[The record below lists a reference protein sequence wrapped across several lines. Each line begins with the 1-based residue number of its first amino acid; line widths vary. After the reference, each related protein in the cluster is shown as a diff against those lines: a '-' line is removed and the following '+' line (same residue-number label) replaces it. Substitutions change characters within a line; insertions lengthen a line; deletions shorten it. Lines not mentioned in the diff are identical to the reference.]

1 MDIASIIMQKIDL
14 AEFIRTYAKADLT
27 RVSNGWRCK
36 CPIHGSDN
44 QSSMYISDTGLY
56 CCYSCNS
63 AGNVINFLSDFEHIS
78 YTAALERLAAY
89 LNINLKDDESYQ
101 KCKSVEQ
108 AMTSKKEYGIKNL
121 YKVEEYLKQ
130 KRGFTDETINAFG
143 LGGVDGGVCIP
154 LHDANGRCVAIA
166 KRQFD
171 KKPKYINSYNNELY
185 DKSAFLFNLDKAFKL
200 INDRIYVVEGYM
212 DAISGYQMGLPV
224 VAYCGNELHR
234 DQIKT
239 LTRYLKKD
247 VTIILVPDND
257 EEGMKRVP
265 RVRDYFNAICPDR
278 QVRVALVPDSCKDM
292 NDMLLEG
299 IDPSKLETLHIDR
312 YVIDY
317 LVGKCSTEEEKY
329 HVVEE
334 YLPTVR
340 SGLIRLDIIKEM
352 AKKWDKDYETLKEY
366 FDTVGKD
373 SDDILA
379 EASDVTGC
387 INDLKSIYRTGGFP
401 THFQQIDNCIRR
413 VEKKQ
418 VIVVGATAG
427 TGKALTLDTRIITP
441 TGYKEMKNINIGD
454 EVIDENGD
462 VCHVKAIFPQGKKH
476 VYRVVF
482 EDGTYVNCCSEHL
495 WKFKTKDDLVKG
507 RKWKVMSLK
516 DMVVNYKIH
525 RTDGTKNLCIP
536 VAKAVEFDNREHVIP
551 PYTMGAL
558 LGDGGFTCKQITF
571 TNPEKDIRSHVITET
586 SAYGTWHEHKGQP
599 NQLCFRGGRN
609 NKLVNYIRKTFN
621 GASSKDKFIPFEYMN
636 DSIKNRME
644 LLKGLIDTD
653 GTVRKRG
660 QTLFFTSSPRLAND
674 VAELVR
680 SLGSRCYI
688 RSLMNDD
695 GTFEYTVSIQRK
707 SSKWFSSELRNKQWN
722 EKDEV
727 VAERNSDV
735 LLISDIID
743 LGREEEMQCIT
754 VDSPEHTYLCGD
766 YIVTHNTDFAIE
778 FMLRAICQNN
788 MRAIFFS
795 LEMPKGKLI
804 ERVVAKLIGCSIGE
818 VEGYVASD
826 DMMVNKAIAKL
837 QERMLVFDGNH
848 LSIDDINERI
858 KLVNS
863 KNVLGGPVDIVF
875 VDYFGYMQGTSTFED
890 ASTAAKKMKG
900 MAKDNNIIF
909 VMLSQLNRGAST
921 YDEPTMSQLKSTG
934 DLEASADYVF
944 LLWRPA
950 RDPNLDIGEKEELE
964 NITRL
969 KIDKARDG
977 MYGPNLAE
985 FRYDKETSRLE
996 ENYA

>member
-1 MDIASIIMQKIDL
+1 M
-14 AEFIRTYAKADLT
+14 
-27 RVSNGWRCK
+27 
-36 CPIHGSDN
+36 
-44 QSSMYISDTGLY
+44 
-56 CCYSCNS
+56 
-63 AGNVINFLSDFEHIS
+63 INFLSDFEHIS

-265 RVRDYFNAICPDR
+265 RVRDYFNAVCPDR

-299 IDPSKLETLHIDR
+299 IDSSKLETLHIDR
-312 YVIDY
+312 YVVDY

-427 TGKALTLDTRIITP
+427 TGK
-441 TGYKEMKNINIGD
+441 
-454 EVIDENGD
+454 
-462 VCHVKAIFPQGKKH
+462 
-476 VYRVVF
+476 
-482 EDGTYVNCCSEHL
+482 
-495 WKFKTKDDLVKG
+495 
-507 RKWKVMSLK
+507 
-516 DMVVNYKIH
+516 
-525 RTDGTKNLCIP
+525 
-536 VAKAVEFDNREHVIP
+536 
-551 PYTMGAL
+551 
-558 LGDGGFTCKQITF
+558 
-571 TNPEKDIRSHVITET
+571 
-586 SAYGTWHEHKGQP
+586 
-599 NQLCFRGGRN
+599 
-609 NKLVNYIRKTFN
+609 
-621 GASSKDKFIPFEYMN
+621 
-636 DSIKNRME
+636 
-644 LLKGLIDTD
+644 
-653 GTVRKRG
+653 
-660 QTLFFTSSPRLAND
+660 
-674 VAELVR
+674 
-680 SLGSRCYI
+680 
-688 RSLMNDD
+688 
-695 GTFEYTVSIQRK
+695 
-707 SSKWFSSELRNKQWN
+707 
-722 EKDEV
+722 
-727 VAERNSDV
+727 
-735 LLISDIID
+735 
-743 LGREEEMQCIT
+743 
-754 VDSPEHTYLCGD
+754 
-766 YIVTHNTDFAIE
+766 TDFAIE

>member
-427 TGKALTLDTRIITP
+427 TGK
-441 TGYKEMKNINIGD
+441 
-454 EVIDENGD
+454 
-462 VCHVKAIFPQGKKH
+462 
-476 VYRVVF
+476 
-482 EDGTYVNCCSEHL
+482 
-495 WKFKTKDDLVKG
+495 
-507 RKWKVMSLK
+507 
-516 DMVVNYKIH
+516 
-525 RTDGTKNLCIP
+525 
-536 VAKAVEFDNREHVIP
+536 
-551 PYTMGAL
+551 
-558 LGDGGFTCKQITF
+558 
-571 TNPEKDIRSHVITET
+571 
-586 SAYGTWHEHKGQP
+586 
-599 NQLCFRGGRN
+599 
-609 NKLVNYIRKTFN
+609 
-621 GASSKDKFIPFEYMN
+621 
-636 DSIKNRME
+636 
-644 LLKGLIDTD
+644 
-653 GTVRKRG
+653 
-660 QTLFFTSSPRLAND
+660 
-674 VAELVR
+674 
-680 SLGSRCYI
+680 
-688 RSLMNDD
+688 
-695 GTFEYTVSIQRK
+695 
-707 SSKWFSSELRNKQWN
+707 
-722 EKDEV
+722 
-727 VAERNSDV
+727 
-735 LLISDIID
+735 
-743 LGREEEMQCIT
+743 
-754 VDSPEHTYLCGD
+754 
-766 YIVTHNTDFAIE
+766 TDFAIE

-890 ASTAAKKMKG
+890 ASTAAKKRKG

>member
-108 AMTSKKEYGIKNL
+108 AMTSKKEYGIKNM

-312 YVIDY
+312 YVVDY
-317 LVGKCSTEEEKY
+317 LVDKCSTEEEKY

-427 TGKALTLDTRIITP
+427 TGK
-441 TGYKEMKNINIGD
+441 
-454 EVIDENGD
+454 
-462 VCHVKAIFPQGKKH
+462 
-476 VYRVVF
+476 
-482 EDGTYVNCCSEHL
+482 
-495 WKFKTKDDLVKG
+495 
-507 RKWKVMSLK
+507 
-516 DMVVNYKIH
+516 
-525 RTDGTKNLCIP
+525 
-536 VAKAVEFDNREHVIP
+536 
-551 PYTMGAL
+551 
-558 LGDGGFTCKQITF
+558 
-571 TNPEKDIRSHVITET
+571 
-586 SAYGTWHEHKGQP
+586 
-599 NQLCFRGGRN
+599 
-609 NKLVNYIRKTFN
+609 
-621 GASSKDKFIPFEYMN
+621 
-636 DSIKNRME
+636 
-644 LLKGLIDTD
+644 
-653 GTVRKRG
+653 
-660 QTLFFTSSPRLAND
+660 
-674 VAELVR
+674 
-680 SLGSRCYI
+680 
-688 RSLMNDD
+688 
-695 GTFEYTVSIQRK
+695 
-707 SSKWFSSELRNKQWN
+707 
-722 EKDEV
+722 
-727 VAERNSDV
+727 
-735 LLISDIID
+735 
-743 LGREEEMQCIT
+743 
-754 VDSPEHTYLCGD
+754 
-766 YIVTHNTDFAIE
+766 TDFAIE

>member
-108 AMTSKKEYGIKNL
+108 TMTSKKEYGIKNL
-121 YKVEEYLKQ
+121 HKVEEYLKQ

-312 YVIDY
+312 YVVDY

-427 TGKALTLDTRIITP
+427 TGK
-441 TGYKEMKNINIGD
+441 
-454 EVIDENGD
+454 
-462 VCHVKAIFPQGKKH
+462 
-476 VYRVVF
+476 
-482 EDGTYVNCCSEHL
+482 
-495 WKFKTKDDLVKG
+495 
-507 RKWKVMSLK
+507 
-516 DMVVNYKIH
+516 
-525 RTDGTKNLCIP
+525 
-536 VAKAVEFDNREHVIP
+536 
-551 PYTMGAL
+551 
-558 LGDGGFTCKQITF
+558 
-571 TNPEKDIRSHVITET
+571 
-586 SAYGTWHEHKGQP
+586 
-599 NQLCFRGGRN
+599 
-609 NKLVNYIRKTFN
+609 
-621 GASSKDKFIPFEYMN
+621 
-636 DSIKNRME
+636 
-644 LLKGLIDTD
+644 
-653 GTVRKRG
+653 
-660 QTLFFTSSPRLAND
+660 
-674 VAELVR
+674 
-680 SLGSRCYI
+680 
-688 RSLMNDD
+688 
-695 GTFEYTVSIQRK
+695 
-707 SSKWFSSELRNKQWN
+707 
-722 EKDEV
+722 
-727 VAERNSDV
+727 
-735 LLISDIID
+735 
-743 LGREEEMQCIT
+743 
-754 VDSPEHTYLCGD
+754 
-766 YIVTHNTDFAIE
+766 TDFAIE

-826 DMMVNKAIAKL
+826 DMMVNKDIAKL

>member
-108 AMTSKKEYGIKNL
+108 TMTSKKEYGIKNL

-154 LHDANGRCVAIA
+154 LHDANGRCVAMA

-312 YVIDY
+312 YVVDY

-427 TGKALTLDTRIITP
+427 TGK
-441 TGYKEMKNINIGD
+441 
-454 EVIDENGD
+454 
-462 VCHVKAIFPQGKKH
+462 
-476 VYRVVF
+476 
-482 EDGTYVNCCSEHL
+482 
-495 WKFKTKDDLVKG
+495 
-507 RKWKVMSLK
+507 
-516 DMVVNYKIH
+516 
-525 RTDGTKNLCIP
+525 
-536 VAKAVEFDNREHVIP
+536 
-551 PYTMGAL
+551 
-558 LGDGGFTCKQITF
+558 
-571 TNPEKDIRSHVITET
+571 
-586 SAYGTWHEHKGQP
+586 
-599 NQLCFRGGRN
+599 
-609 NKLVNYIRKTFN
+609 
-621 GASSKDKFIPFEYMN
+621 
-636 DSIKNRME
+636 
-644 LLKGLIDTD
+644 
-653 GTVRKRG
+653 
-660 QTLFFTSSPRLAND
+660 
-674 VAELVR
+674 
-680 SLGSRCYI
+680 
-688 RSLMNDD
+688 
-695 GTFEYTVSIQRK
+695 
-707 SSKWFSSELRNKQWN
+707 
-722 EKDEV
+722 
-727 VAERNSDV
+727 
-735 LLISDIID
+735 
-743 LGREEEMQCIT
+743 
-754 VDSPEHTYLCGD
+754 
-766 YIVTHNTDFAIE
+766 TDFAIE

-848 LSIDDINERI
+848 LGIDDINERI

-950 RDPNLDIGEKEELE
+950 RDPNLDIGEKEELA

>member
-108 AMTSKKEYGIKNL
+108 TMTSKKEYGIKNL
-121 YKVEEYLKQ
+121 HKVEEYLKQ

-312 YVIDY
+312 YVVDY

-427 TGKALTLDTRIITP
+427 TGK
-441 TGYKEMKNINIGD
+441 
-454 EVIDENGD
+454 
-462 VCHVKAIFPQGKKH
+462 
-476 VYRVVF
+476 
-482 EDGTYVNCCSEHL
+482 
-495 WKFKTKDDLVKG
+495 
-507 RKWKVMSLK
+507 
-516 DMVVNYKIH
+516 
-525 RTDGTKNLCIP
+525 
-536 VAKAVEFDNREHVIP
+536 
-551 PYTMGAL
+551 
-558 LGDGGFTCKQITF
+558 
-571 TNPEKDIRSHVITET
+571 
-586 SAYGTWHEHKGQP
+586 
-599 NQLCFRGGRN
+599 
-609 NKLVNYIRKTFN
+609 
-621 GASSKDKFIPFEYMN
+621 
-636 DSIKNRME
+636 
-644 LLKGLIDTD
+644 
-653 GTVRKRG
+653 
-660 QTLFFTSSPRLAND
+660 
-674 VAELVR
+674 
-680 SLGSRCYI
+680 
-688 RSLMNDD
+688 
-695 GTFEYTVSIQRK
+695 
-707 SSKWFSSELRNKQWN
+707 
-722 EKDEV
+722 
-727 VAERNSDV
+727 
-735 LLISDIID
+735 
-743 LGREEEMQCIT
+743 
-754 VDSPEHTYLCGD
+754 
-766 YIVTHNTDFAIE
+766 TDFAIE

>member
-108 AMTSKKEYGIKNL
+108 TMTSKKEYGIKNL

-312 YVIDY
+312 YVVDY

-427 TGKALTLDTRIITP
+427 TGK
-441 TGYKEMKNINIGD
+441 
-454 EVIDENGD
+454 
-462 VCHVKAIFPQGKKH
+462 
-476 VYRVVF
+476 
-482 EDGTYVNCCSEHL
+482 
-495 WKFKTKDDLVKG
+495 
-507 RKWKVMSLK
+507 
-516 DMVVNYKIH
+516 
-525 RTDGTKNLCIP
+525 
-536 VAKAVEFDNREHVIP
+536 
-551 PYTMGAL
+551 
-558 LGDGGFTCKQITF
+558 
-571 TNPEKDIRSHVITET
+571 
-586 SAYGTWHEHKGQP
+586 
-599 NQLCFRGGRN
+599 
-609 NKLVNYIRKTFN
+609 
-621 GASSKDKFIPFEYMN
+621 
-636 DSIKNRME
+636 
-644 LLKGLIDTD
+644 
-653 GTVRKRG
+653 
-660 QTLFFTSSPRLAND
+660 
-674 VAELVR
+674 
-680 SLGSRCYI
+680 
-688 RSLMNDD
+688 
-695 GTFEYTVSIQRK
+695 
-707 SSKWFSSELRNKQWN
+707 
-722 EKDEV
+722 
-727 VAERNSDV
+727 
-735 LLISDIID
+735 
-743 LGREEEMQCIT
+743 
-754 VDSPEHTYLCGD
+754 
-766 YIVTHNTDFAIE
+766 TDFAIE

-818 VEGYVASD
+818 VEGYIASD

-848 LSIDDINERI
+848 LGIDDINERI

>member
-1 MDIASIIMQKIDL
+1 MDIVNIIMQKIDL
-14 AEFIRTYAKADLT
+14 AEFIRTYAKVDLI

-63 AGNVINFLSDFEHIS
+63 AGNVINFLSDYEHIS

-89 LNINLKDDESYQ
+89 LNINLKDDKSYQ

-108 AMTSKKEYGIKNL
+108 VMTSKKEYGIKNR

-130 KRGFTDETINAFG
+130 KRGFTDETISAFG

-200 INDRIYVVEGYM
+200 ISDRIYVVEGYM

-239 LTRYLKKD
+239 LTRYLKKE

-257 EEGMKRVP
+257 PEGMKRVP

-292 NDMLLEG
+292 NDMLLAG
-299 IDPSKLETLHIDR
+299 IDPAKLETQHIDR
-312 YVIDY
+312 YVVDY
-317 LVGKCSTEEEKY
+317 LVKQCTTEEEKY
-329 HVVEE
+329 HIVEE

-427 TGKALTLDTRIITP
+427 TGK
-441 TGYKEMKNINIGD
+441 
-454 EVIDENGD
+454 
-462 VCHVKAIFPQGKKH
+462 
-476 VYRVVF
+476 
-482 EDGTYVNCCSEHL
+482 
-495 WKFKTKDDLVKG
+495 
-507 RKWKVMSLK
+507 
-516 DMVVNYKIH
+516 
-525 RTDGTKNLCIP
+525 
-536 VAKAVEFDNREHVIP
+536 
-551 PYTMGAL
+551 
-558 LGDGGFTCKQITF
+558 
-571 TNPEKDIRSHVITET
+571 
-586 SAYGTWHEHKGQP
+586 
-599 NQLCFRGGRN
+599 
-609 NKLVNYIRKTFN
+609 
-621 GASSKDKFIPFEYMN
+621 
-636 DSIKNRME
+636 
-644 LLKGLIDTD
+644 
-653 GTVRKRG
+653 
-660 QTLFFTSSPRLAND
+660 
-674 VAELVR
+674 
-680 SLGSRCYI
+680 
-688 RSLMNDD
+688 
-695 GTFEYTVSIQRK
+695 
-707 SSKWFSSELRNKQWN
+707 
-722 EKDEV
+722 
-727 VAERNSDV
+727 
-735 LLISDIID
+735 
-743 LGREEEMQCIT
+743 
-754 VDSPEHTYLCGD
+754 
-766 YIVTHNTDFAIE
+766 TDFAIE

-788 MRAIFFS
+788 MRVVFFS

-950 RDPNLDIGEKEELE
+950 RDPNLDIGEREELA

-985 FRYDKETSRLE
+985 FRYSKETSRLE

>member
-154 LHDANGRCVAIA
+154 LHDANGRCVAMA

-312 YVIDY
+312 YVVDY

-427 TGKALTLDTRIITP
+427 TGK
-441 TGYKEMKNINIGD
+441 
-454 EVIDENGD
+454 
-462 VCHVKAIFPQGKKH
+462 
-476 VYRVVF
+476 
-482 EDGTYVNCCSEHL
+482 
-495 WKFKTKDDLVKG
+495 
-507 RKWKVMSLK
+507 
-516 DMVVNYKIH
+516 
-525 RTDGTKNLCIP
+525 
-536 VAKAVEFDNREHVIP
+536 
-551 PYTMGAL
+551 
-558 LGDGGFTCKQITF
+558 
-571 TNPEKDIRSHVITET
+571 
-586 SAYGTWHEHKGQP
+586 
-599 NQLCFRGGRN
+599 
-609 NKLVNYIRKTFN
+609 
-621 GASSKDKFIPFEYMN
+621 
-636 DSIKNRME
+636 
-644 LLKGLIDTD
+644 
-653 GTVRKRG
+653 
-660 QTLFFTSSPRLAND
+660 
-674 VAELVR
+674 
-680 SLGSRCYI
+680 
-688 RSLMNDD
+688 
-695 GTFEYTVSIQRK
+695 
-707 SSKWFSSELRNKQWN
+707 
-722 EKDEV
+722 
-727 VAERNSDV
+727 
-735 LLISDIID
+735 
-743 LGREEEMQCIT
+743 
-754 VDSPEHTYLCGD
+754 
-766 YIVTHNTDFAIE
+766 TDFAIE

-848 LSIDDINERI
+848 LGIDDINERI

>member
-108 AMTSKKEYGIKNL
+108 TMTSKKEYGIKNL
-121 YKVEEYLKQ
+121 HKVEEYLKQ

-247 VTIILVPDND
+247 ITIILVPDND

-312 YVIDY
+312 YVVDY

-427 TGKALTLDTRIITP
+427 TGK
-441 TGYKEMKNINIGD
+441 
-454 EVIDENGD
+454 
-462 VCHVKAIFPQGKKH
+462 
-476 VYRVVF
+476 
-482 EDGTYVNCCSEHL
+482 
-495 WKFKTKDDLVKG
+495 
-507 RKWKVMSLK
+507 
-516 DMVVNYKIH
+516 
-525 RTDGTKNLCIP
+525 
-536 VAKAVEFDNREHVIP
+536 
-551 PYTMGAL
+551 
-558 LGDGGFTCKQITF
+558 
-571 TNPEKDIRSHVITET
+571 
-586 SAYGTWHEHKGQP
+586 
-599 NQLCFRGGRN
+599 
-609 NKLVNYIRKTFN
+609 
-621 GASSKDKFIPFEYMN
+621 
-636 DSIKNRME
+636 
-644 LLKGLIDTD
+644 
-653 GTVRKRG
+653 
-660 QTLFFTSSPRLAND
+660 
-674 VAELVR
+674 
-680 SLGSRCYI
+680 
-688 RSLMNDD
+688 
-695 GTFEYTVSIQRK
+695 
-707 SSKWFSSELRNKQWN
+707 
-722 EKDEV
+722 
-727 VAERNSDV
+727 
-735 LLISDIID
+735 
-743 LGREEEMQCIT
+743 
-754 VDSPEHTYLCGD
+754 
-766 YIVTHNTDFAIE
+766 TDFAIE

>member
-154 LHDANGRCVAIA
+154 LHDANGRCVAMA

-171 KKPKYINSYNNELY
+171 RKPKYINSYNNELY

-312 YVIDY
+312 YVVDY

-427 TGKALTLDTRIITP
+427 TGK
-441 TGYKEMKNINIGD
+441 
-454 EVIDENGD
+454 
-462 VCHVKAIFPQGKKH
+462 
-476 VYRVVF
+476 
-482 EDGTYVNCCSEHL
+482 S
-495 WKFKTKDDLVKG
+495 
-507 RKWKVMSLK
+507 
-516 DMVVNYKIH
+516 
-525 RTDGTKNLCIP
+525 
-536 VAKAVEFDNREHVIP
+536 
-551 PYTMGAL
+551 
-558 LGDGGFTCKQITF
+558 
-571 TNPEKDIRSHVITET
+571 
-586 SAYGTWHEHKGQP
+586 
-599 NQLCFRGGRN
+599 
-609 NKLVNYIRKTFN
+609 
-621 GASSKDKFIPFEYMN
+621 
-636 DSIKNRME
+636 
-644 LLKGLIDTD
+644 
-653 GTVRKRG
+653 
-660 QTLFFTSSPRLAND
+660 
-674 VAELVR
+674 
-680 SLGSRCYI
+680 
-688 RSLMNDD
+688 
-695 GTFEYTVSIQRK
+695 
-707 SSKWFSSELRNKQWN
+707 
-722 EKDEV
+722 
-727 VAERNSDV
+727 
-735 LLISDIID
+735 
-743 LGREEEMQCIT
+743 
-754 VDSPEHTYLCGD
+754 
-766 YIVTHNTDFAIE
+766 DFAIE

-795 LEMPKGKLI
+795 LEMPKGKLV
-804 ERVVAKLIGCSIGE
+804 ERIVAKLIGCSIGE
-818 VEGYVASD
+818 VEGYIASD
-826 DMMVNKAIAKL
+826 DTVVNKAIVKL
-837 QERMLVFDGNH
+837 QERMLVFDGNN
-848 LSIDDINERI
+848 LNIDDINDRI

>member
-108 AMTSKKEYGIKNL
+108 TMTSKKEYGIKNL
-121 YKVEEYLKQ
+121 HKVEEYLKQ

-154 LHDANGRCVAIA
+154 LHDANGRCVAMA

-312 YVIDY
+312 YVVDY

-427 TGKALTLDTRIITP
+427 TGK
-441 TGYKEMKNINIGD
+441 
-454 EVIDENGD
+454 
-462 VCHVKAIFPQGKKH
+462 
-476 VYRVVF
+476 
-482 EDGTYVNCCSEHL
+482 
-495 WKFKTKDDLVKG
+495 
-507 RKWKVMSLK
+507 
-516 DMVVNYKIH
+516 
-525 RTDGTKNLCIP
+525 
-536 VAKAVEFDNREHVIP
+536 
-551 PYTMGAL
+551 
-558 LGDGGFTCKQITF
+558 
-571 TNPEKDIRSHVITET
+571 
-586 SAYGTWHEHKGQP
+586 
-599 NQLCFRGGRN
+599 
-609 NKLVNYIRKTFN
+609 
-621 GASSKDKFIPFEYMN
+621 
-636 DSIKNRME
+636 
-644 LLKGLIDTD
+644 
-653 GTVRKRG
+653 
-660 QTLFFTSSPRLAND
+660 
-674 VAELVR
+674 
-680 SLGSRCYI
+680 
-688 RSLMNDD
+688 
-695 GTFEYTVSIQRK
+695 
-707 SSKWFSSELRNKQWN
+707 
-722 EKDEV
+722 
-727 VAERNSDV
+727 
-735 LLISDIID
+735 
-743 LGREEEMQCIT
+743 
-754 VDSPEHTYLCGD
+754 
-766 YIVTHNTDFAIE
+766 TDFAIE

-950 RDPNLDIGEKEELE
+950 RDPNLDIGEKEELA

>member
-185 DKSAFLFNLDKAFKL
+185 DKSAFLFNLDKAFKF

-312 YVIDY
+312 YVVDY

-427 TGKALTLDTRIITP
+427 TGK
-441 TGYKEMKNINIGD
+441 
-454 EVIDENGD
+454 
-462 VCHVKAIFPQGKKH
+462 
-476 VYRVVF
+476 
-482 EDGTYVNCCSEHL
+482 
-495 WKFKTKDDLVKG
+495 
-507 RKWKVMSLK
+507 
-516 DMVVNYKIH
+516 
-525 RTDGTKNLCIP
+525 
-536 VAKAVEFDNREHVIP
+536 
-551 PYTMGAL
+551 
-558 LGDGGFTCKQITF
+558 
-571 TNPEKDIRSHVITET
+571 
-586 SAYGTWHEHKGQP
+586 
-599 NQLCFRGGRN
+599 
-609 NKLVNYIRKTFN
+609 
-621 GASSKDKFIPFEYMN
+621 
-636 DSIKNRME
+636 
-644 LLKGLIDTD
+644 
-653 GTVRKRG
+653 
-660 QTLFFTSSPRLAND
+660 
-674 VAELVR
+674 
-680 SLGSRCYI
+680 
-688 RSLMNDD
+688 
-695 GTFEYTVSIQRK
+695 
-707 SSKWFSSELRNKQWN
+707 
-722 EKDEV
+722 
-727 VAERNSDV
+727 
-735 LLISDIID
+735 
-743 LGREEEMQCIT
+743 
-754 VDSPEHTYLCGD
+754 
-766 YIVTHNTDFAIE
+766 TDFAIE

>member
-108 AMTSKKEYGIKNL
+108 AMTSKKEHGIKNL

-265 RVRDYFNAICPDR
+265 RVRDYFNTICPDR

-312 YVIDY
+312 YVVDY

-427 TGKALTLDTRIITP
+427 TGK
-441 TGYKEMKNINIGD
+441 
-454 EVIDENGD
+454 
-462 VCHVKAIFPQGKKH
+462 
-476 VYRVVF
+476 
-482 EDGTYVNCCSEHL
+482 S
-495 WKFKTKDDLVKG
+495 
-507 RKWKVMSLK
+507 
-516 DMVVNYKIH
+516 
-525 RTDGTKNLCIP
+525 
-536 VAKAVEFDNREHVIP
+536 
-551 PYTMGAL
+551 
-558 LGDGGFTCKQITF
+558 
-571 TNPEKDIRSHVITET
+571 
-586 SAYGTWHEHKGQP
+586 
-599 NQLCFRGGRN
+599 
-609 NKLVNYIRKTFN
+609 
-621 GASSKDKFIPFEYMN
+621 
-636 DSIKNRME
+636 
-644 LLKGLIDTD
+644 
-653 GTVRKRG
+653 
-660 QTLFFTSSPRLAND
+660 
-674 VAELVR
+674 
-680 SLGSRCYI
+680 
-688 RSLMNDD
+688 
-695 GTFEYTVSIQRK
+695 
-707 SSKWFSSELRNKQWN
+707 
-722 EKDEV
+722 
-727 VAERNSDV
+727 
-735 LLISDIID
+735 
-743 LGREEEMQCIT
+743 
-754 VDSPEHTYLCGD
+754 
-766 YIVTHNTDFAIE
+766 DFAIE

-795 LEMPKGKLI
+795 LEMPKGKLV
-804 ERVVAKLIGCSIGE
+804 ERIVAKLIGCSIGE
-818 VEGYVASD
+818 VEGYIASD
-826 DMMVNKAIAKL
+826 DTVVNKAIVKL
-837 QERMLVFDGNH
+837 QERMLVFDGNN
-848 LSIDDINERI
+848 LNIDDINDRI

>member
-1 MDIASIIMQKIDL
+1 MQKIDL

-108 AMTSKKEYGIKNL
+108 TMTSKKEYGIKNL
-121 YKVEEYLKQ
+121 HKVEEYLKQ

-154 LHDANGRCVAIA
+154 LHDANGRCVAMA

-312 YVIDY
+312 YVVDY

-427 TGKALTLDTRIITP
+427 TGK
-441 TGYKEMKNINIGD
+441 
-454 EVIDENGD
+454 
-462 VCHVKAIFPQGKKH
+462 
-476 VYRVVF
+476 
-482 EDGTYVNCCSEHL
+482 
-495 WKFKTKDDLVKG
+495 
-507 RKWKVMSLK
+507 
-516 DMVVNYKIH
+516 
-525 RTDGTKNLCIP
+525 
-536 VAKAVEFDNREHVIP
+536 
-551 PYTMGAL
+551 
-558 LGDGGFTCKQITF
+558 
-571 TNPEKDIRSHVITET
+571 
-586 SAYGTWHEHKGQP
+586 
-599 NQLCFRGGRN
+599 
-609 NKLVNYIRKTFN
+609 
-621 GASSKDKFIPFEYMN
+621 
-636 DSIKNRME
+636 
-644 LLKGLIDTD
+644 
-653 GTVRKRG
+653 
-660 QTLFFTSSPRLAND
+660 
-674 VAELVR
+674 
-680 SLGSRCYI
+680 
-688 RSLMNDD
+688 
-695 GTFEYTVSIQRK
+695 
-707 SSKWFSSELRNKQWN
+707 
-722 EKDEV
+722 
-727 VAERNSDV
+727 
-735 LLISDIID
+735 
-743 LGREEEMQCIT
+743 
-754 VDSPEHTYLCGD
+754 
-766 YIVTHNTDFAIE
+766 TDFAIE

-950 RDPNLDIGEKEELE
+950 RDPNLDIGEKEELA